1 MVPLSDGPG
10 VADIRAGLAAASR
23 EGDAAP
29 LVQAFRAWVLGV
41 PDPMGDLAAAAAVA
55 LGSSGGRSAG
65 HVAILGYGAT
75 GPELAEA
82 FADTF
87 REGVAWLGARSWFR
101 PHLPPTLEADGLSA
115 LGLAL
120 GVNRLLHRRDA
131 AWLGALVV
139 RGATAAGLSDL
150 NRSLMVAAAHIL
162 DAPARRDLATMLPEA
177 RVALVDLGIVP
188 ADAECR
194 RPAWRNV
201 LRFETAM
208 GDPARAAL
216 TLRAFDALCETNMPA
231 RLGRLE
237 PEDVLRVLQGVERSL
252 RLWTWEERPRTPRS
266 PLVRW
271 DIENEYHVQNLLW
284 ATLAPLFP
292 DLNAEEYTP
301 PVGHKNPR
309 MDLTVPSLGLVIEVK
324 FVRAGVSFAKIVEE
338 IAADAALYRV
348 DPKWRVLI
356 PFVWD
361 DSFRTE
367 EHPKLI
373 EGLRKLEMVHD
384 AVVIPRPGK
393 MGRDAGDHIRPARTG
408 TRRASKAG
416 APGIDD
422 IAQCPDSEASEST
435 PRRVNRNVGV
445 LKSRT

>member
-23 EGDAAP
+23 GGEASP
-29 LVQAFRAWVLGV
+29 LAQAFRAWVLGV
-41 PDPMGDLAAAAAVA
+41 AGPMGDLAAEAAMAF
-55 LGSSGGRSAG
+55 GSPGGRSAG
-65 HVAILGYGAT
+65 HVAILGYAAT
-75 GPELAEA
+75 DPRLAEA
-82 FADTF
+82 FSEMF
-87 REGVAWLGARSWFR
+87 REGVGWLGNRTWFR

-120 GVNRLLHRRDA
+120 GVHRLLDRREA
-131 AWLGALVV
+131 EWLGVLVV
-139 RGATAAGLSDL
+139 RGASAAGLSEF

-162 DAPARRDLATMLPEA
+162 EAPARRDLAAMLPEA
-177 RVALVDLGIVP
+177 RVALADLGVVP
-188 ADAECR
+188 ADPECGQ
-194 RPAWRNV
+194 PAWRNA
-201 LRFETAM
+201 LRYELGA
-208 GDPARAAL
+208 GDQAQASL

-237 PEDVLRVLQGVERSL
+237 PEDVLRVLQGVERTL
-252 RLWTWEERPRTPRS
+252 RLWTWEERPRTTKSR
-266 PLVRW
+266 LVRW
-271 DIENEYHVQNLLW
+271 EIENEYHVQNMLW
-284 ATLAPLFP
+284 AILAPLFP

-324 FVRAGVSFAKIVEE
+324 FVRPGVSFAKVVEE

-393 MGRDAGDHIRPARTG
+393 MAADELDRPRHTKTAS
-408 TRRASKAG
+408 RRAKIG
-416 APGIDD
+416 A
-422 IAQCPDSEASEST
+422 
-435 PRRVNRNVGV
+435 
-445 LKSRT
+445 SRTEGHPPSSDPERP

>member
-10 VADIRAGLAAASR
+10 IADVRAGLAAASR
-23 EGDAAP
+23 QADASP
-29 LVQAFRAWVLGV
+29 LVQAFRAWVLGDA
-41 PDPMGDLAAAAAVA
+41 DPMGDLAAAAATA
-55 LGSSGGRSAG
+55 FGSPGGRSAG
-65 HVAILGYGAT
+65 HAAILGYAAADPRLAGAHS
-75 GPELAEA
+75 EA
-82 FADTF
+82 F

-120 GVNRLLHRRDA
+120 GVHRLLDRRDA

-139 RGATAAGLSDL
+139 RGASATGLSEV

-162 DAPARRDLATMLPEA
+162 EAPARRDLATMLPEA
-177 RVALVDLGIVP
+177 RVALADLGIVP

-194 RPAWRNV
+194 RPAWRNA
-201 LRFETAM
+201 LRFEPAM
-208 GDPARAAL
+208 GGPAQAAL
-216 TLRAFDALCETNMPA
+216 ALRAFDALCETNMPA

-237 PEDVLRVLQGVERSL
+237 PEDALRVLRGVDRSL

-266 PLVRW
+266 RLVRW
-271 DIENEYHVQNLLW
+271 DIENEYHVQNMLW
-284 ATLAPLFP
+284 AILAPLFP

-324 FVRAGVSFAKIVEE
+324 FVRTGVSFAKIVEE

-384 AVVIPRPGK
+384 AVVVARPGK
-393 MGRDAGDHIRPARTG
+393 MGRDAGDRVRPKRTG

-416 APGIDD
+416 APGIGDPS
-422 IAQCPDSEASEST
+422 QGPDPEASE
-435 PRRVNRNVGV
+435 PAP
-445 LKSRT
+445 